1 MAHQILDLKCPGC
14 GAPSGAGETVC
25 RYCGRPVI
33 ISTFNSVYTMPMP
46 EINRYAGAYRQA
58 LAENPENAELNRSVA
73 MCYLKLRLYDK
84 AQEAFEKAA
93 EQEFD
98 NPETFF
104 YGAVCLLK
112 GKRPFMTVKPVIE
125 KIEEY
130 INAALLIEPRG
141 IFYYFLS
148 YVKYDYYFCKRLN
161 TTPDCRELLNG
172 AVQAGLSVYD
182 VEQLYGILGTPKP
195 DCL

>member
-1 MAHQILDLKCPGC
+1 MAHQIIDLKCPGC
-14 GAPSGAGETVC
+14 GAPASTGETQC

-46 EINRYAGAYRQA
+46 ELNRYAGAYRQA
-58 LAENPENAELNRSVA
+58 LAENPDNAELNRSVA
-73 MCYLKLRLYDK
+73 MCYLKLKLYDK
-84 AQEAFEKAA
+84 ALEAFEKAV
-93 EQEFD
+93 EKDFD

-104 YGAVCLLK
+104 YAAVCLLK
-112 GKRPFMTVKPVIE
+112 GKRPFLTTKPVIE

-130 INAALLIEPRG
+130 INAALMIEPRG

-161 TTPDCRELLNG
+161 TAPNYQELLQM

>member
-58 LAENPENAELNRSVA
+58 LAENPENTELNRSVA

-161 TTPDCRELLNG
+161 TTPDYRELLNG

>member
-1 MAHQILDLKCPGC
+1 
-14 GAPSGAGETVC
+14 
-25 RYCGRPVI
+25 
-33 ISTFNSVYTMPMP
+33 
-46 EINRYAGAYRQA
+46 
-58 LAENPENAELNRSVA
+58 

-161 TTPDCRELLNG
+161 TTPDYRELLNG